1 MRPREY
7 YESKI
12 LRELERTRAI
22 LNELEGVAQ
31 SRRAHAAI
39 VPIHSARDLMGYIEK
54 LRLALRS
61 ASGFALLMVSCDV
74 KSARR
79 QLDVW
84 IARLLGTL
92 RGSTSV
98 AS

>member
-1 MRPREY
+1 MRPREH

-12 LRELERTRAI
+12 LRELERACAI
-22 LNELEGVAQ
+22 LNELEAVAQ

-39 VPIHSARDLMGYIEK
+39 VTIHAARDLMGYIEK
-54 LRLALRS
+54 LRPALRS
-61 ASGFALLMVSCDV
+61 ASGIASLKVSCDV
-74 KSARR
+74 ESARR
-79 QLDVW
+79 QLNVW

-92 RGSTSV
+92 RGPASV